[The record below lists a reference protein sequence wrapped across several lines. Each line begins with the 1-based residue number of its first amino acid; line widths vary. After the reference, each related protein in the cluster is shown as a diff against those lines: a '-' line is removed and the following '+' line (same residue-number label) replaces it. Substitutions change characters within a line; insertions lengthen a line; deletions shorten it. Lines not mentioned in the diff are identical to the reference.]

1 MHLSSASPRGG
12 GPRADVGEYGDFMGT
27 LQQIYA
33 LVVGEMWGLRF
44 LNALLSGRMWGL
56 RFCSTERRLGTIDGK
71 MTEEKFRIVVYSHLS
86 PSRLLLS
93 MGTNSL
99 VLKITLK
106 YHGGNHKNRTNGCPS
121 SKREPQTENPILTKT
136 EIRNE
141 ETQKRSL
148 LSD

>member
-1 MHLSSASPRGG
+1 MGRVGKATETRPEKNRRKRKRMRTVNMLNINCLAASREWHNSFVYSVFYTREV
-12 GPRADVGEYGDFMGT
+12 GP
-27 LQQIYA
+27 L
-33 LVVGEMWGLRF
+33 
-44 LNALLSGRMWGL
+44 
-56 RFCSTERRLGTIDGK
+56 
-71 MTEEKFRIVVYSHLS
+71 RIVVYSHLS

>member
-1 MHLSSASPRGG
+1 MAVVVNWLQNNHPRKT
-12 GPRADVGEYGDFMGT
+12 M
-27 LQQIYA
+27 
-33 LVVGEMWGLRF
+33 
-44 LNALLSGRMWGL
+44 N
-56 RFCSTERRLGTIDGK
+56 
-71 MTEEKFRIVVYSHLS
+71 YSHLS

-106 YHGGNHKNRTNGCPS
+106 YHGGNHKNRTNGYPS

-141 ETQKRSL
+141 QTQKRSL
-148 LSD
+148 LSDQDPHIKLWRRRPPTRLKTISQKEILHEELQLTSCSKGQYPCFTNPRGTSHQRAVIQTKRG